1 LGVDLNLLM
10 RVAIVHYHLRAG
22 GVARVI
28 QHSVQVLREHS
39 IDAVVLSGAAPDGN
53 WSCPVGVVE
62 GLDYMSQGNV
72 TDRAASLLAERMK
85 RVATR
90 VLGRSPD
97 IWHIHNHALGKNPAL
112 TMAVRHLAD
121 EGEHILLQ
129 IHDFAED
136 GRPALYRRLLHQ
148 VAKGDIDLFGAVA
161 YPQAPYVHYTA
172 LNQRDAFFLHTAGAR
187 KTFIH
192 CLPNPVML
200 PADNNSSNAVKW
212 EGKHRFLYPT
222 RALRRKNIG
231 EVLLWVV
238 AGKPNDSF
246 ALTLAPTS
254 KTDRI
259 VYDAWKRYAR
269 GWHLPIRFEVGMT
282 SGAYL
287 TDWMRSST
295 AIITTSVAEGFGLA
309 FLEPWLADR
318 PVAGRD
324 LPEITNEFRDTGVRL
339 HSLYNRLEVPLS
351 WIGAD
356 KFRRALCRDLK
367 QSHRVYGRPLI
378 SDECDCAYNAAVR
391 KNNVDF
397 GRLNEFLQ
405 LAVIERVRSSHSLR
419 HRIQPLNLNSGLK
432 HSDVAYNAEAIRKA
446 YGLEQYGARLMTIYT
461 QLLQSCAGSVSCL
474 SAERLLDQFLA
485 PERFCLLR
493 T

>member
-1 LGVDLNLLM
+1 M

-22 GVARVI
+22 GVSGVI
-28 QHSVQVLREHS
+28 RHGVNALQDRSVAV
-39 IDAVVLSGAAPDGN
+39 VVLSGAAPDGN

-62 GLDYMSQGNV
+62 GLDYLSKGNV
-72 TDRAASLLAERMK
+72 TGRAANLLAERMK
-85 RVATR
+85 RAATR
-90 VLGRSPD
+90 ALGRSPD

-112 TMAVRHLAD
+112 TMAVRRLAD
-121 EGEHILLQ
+121 EGQHILLQ

-136 GRPALYRRLLHQ
+136 GRPALYRRMLHQ

-161 YPQAPYVHYTA
+161 YPQAPYVHYAA
-172 LNQRDAFFLHTAGAR
+172 LNQRDARFLQSAGTR
-187 KTFIH
+187 KAFIH
-192 CLPNPVML
+192 WLPNPVML

-231 EVLLWVV
+231 EALLWAV

-254 KTDRI
+254 NTDRV
-259 VYDAWKRYAR
+259 VYNVWKKYAR
-269 GWHLPIRFEVGMT
+269 RWRLPILFEVGMT
-282 SGAYL
+282 SHASLGC
-287 TDWMRSST
+287 WMMAAT

-309 FLEPWLADR
+309 FLEPWLAGR

-339 HSLYNRLEVPLS
+339 HSLYDRLEVPLS

-356 KFRRALCRDLK
+356 KFRRALYRGLK
-367 QSHRVYGRPLI
+367 QSRRVYGRPLT
-378 SDECDCAYNAAVR
+378 SDGCDCAYDAAVR
-391 KNNVDF
+391 GNNVDF
-397 GRLNEFLQ
+397 GRLNESLQ
-405 LAVIERVRSSHSLR
+405 LAVMEQIRSFPRLRRRIGPMSLD
-419 HRIQPLNLNSGLK
+419 SGLK
-432 HSDVAYNAEAIRKA
+432 DSDVAYNTEAIRKA
-446 YGLEQYGARLMTIYT
+446 YNLKQYGARLMAVYT
-461 QLLQSCAGSVSCL
+461 QLLKSRAGPVSCL

>member
-1 LGVDLNLLM
+1 M

-28 QHSVQVLREHS
+28 QHSVQALRERFA
-39 IDAVVLSGAAPDGN
+39 DAVVLSGTTPDGN

-62 GLDYMSQGNV
+62 GLDYMSRGNM
-72 TDRAASLLAERMK
+72 TDHMARLLAERMK
-85 RVATR
+85 RAATR

-97 IWHIHNHALGKNPAL
+97 IWHIHNHTLGKNPAL

-121 EGEHILLQ
+121 EGQHILLQ

-136 GRPALYRRLLHQ
+136 GRPALYRRLLHH

-161 YPQAPYVHYTA
+161 YPQAPYVHYAA
-172 LNQRDAFFLHTAGAR
+172 LNQRDAHFLHSAGANPA
-187 KTFIH
+187 FIH
-192 CLPNPVML
+192 WLPNPVML
-200 PADNNSSNAVKW
+200 PADNNSSTAVKW
-212 EGKHRFLYPT
+212 EGKRRFLYPT

-231 EVLLWVV
+231 EVLLWAVM
-238 AGKPNDSF
+238 GKPNDSF
-246 ALTLAPTS
+246 ALTLVPTNRM
-254 KTDRI
+254 DRAA
-259 VYDAWKRYAR
+259 YDAWKRYAR
-269 GWHLPIRFEVGMT
+269 RWHLPIRFEVGMT
-282 SGAYL
+282 SGASL

-309 FLEPWLADR
+309 FLEPWLAGR
-318 PVAGRD
+318 PVVGRD
-324 LPEITNEFRDTGVRL
+324 LPEITSEFRDTGVRL

-356 KFRRALCRDLK
+356 KFRRALCRGLK

-391 KNNVDF
+391 ENNVDF
-397 GRLNEFLQ
+397 SRLNESLQ
-405 LAVIERVRSSHSLR
+405 LVVIERVRSSHRLR
-419 HRIQPLNLNSGLK
+419 HRIQPLNLDSELK
-432 HSDVAYNAEAIRKA
+432 YSDVPYNAEIIRKS
-446 YGLEQYGARLMTIYT
+446 YGLEQYGARLMMIYT
-461 QLLQSCAGSVSCL
+461 QLLQSCAGPVFCL
-474 SAERLLDQFLA
+474 SAGRLLDQFLA